1 MVTDADKYRIP
12 FKSKKRYQIMKK
24 IILLAFVALFFVQC
38 GVNRFAQLKAFE
50 DCKYE
55 LISADSIYV
64 ANINIKEVMDKKDV
78 DLGKAPRLALA
89 LLRRNVPLDAK
100 LNLQISNPSGAVAA
114 INQFEYKILIKNQE
128 LASGFVNQNISVA
141 PGGGKVL
148 VPVRISSNIYHLLSD
163 DKTQRA
169 LADFFD
175 KQGNDKKSILTIKVR
190 PTMDMANRKINY
202 PGFITIDKEITKKI
216 LL

>member
-1 MVTDADKYRIP
+1 
-12 FKSKKRYQIMKK
+12 MKK
-24 IILLAFVALFFVQC
+24 IILLAVVAFTFVQC
-38 GVNRFAQLKAFE
+38 GVNKQLAQLKAFE

-55 LISADSIYV
+55 LVSADSIYI
-64 ANINIKEVMDKKDV
+64 ANINVKDV
-78 DLGKAPRLALA
+78 IEKNDVNLAKAPKLALA

-100 LNLQISNPSGAVAA
+100 LNLQISNPSGSVAA

-148 VPVRISSNIYHLLSD
+148 VPVRISSNIYHLLAD

-175 KQGNDKKSILTIKVR
+175 KPNNDRKSILTIKVR
-190 PTMDMANRKINY
+190 PTMDMANRKVNF

>member
-1 MVTDADKYRIP
+1 MKLMIP
-12 FKSKKRYQIMKK
+12 FKLKLRYQVMKK

-38 GVNRFAQLKAFE
+38 GVNKQFAQLKAFE

-55 LISADSIYV
+55 LVSADSIYV
-64 ANINIKEVMDKKDV
+64 ANINIKEVMEKKDV
-78 DLGKAPRLALA
+78 DLAKAPRLALA
-89 LLRRNVPLDAK
+89 LLRRNVPLEAK

-175 KQGNDKKSILTIKVR
+175 KQGNSDKKSILTIKVR
-190 PTMDMANRKINY
+190 PTMDMGNRKINY

>member
-1 MVTDADKYRIP
+1 
-12 FKSKKRYQIMKK
+12 MKK
-24 IILLAFVALFFVQC
+24 IILLAFVPLLFVQC
-38 GVNRFAQLKAFE
+38 AVNKQLKYLKAFE

-55 LISADSIYV
+55 LLSADSIYV
-64 ANINIKEVMDKKDV
+64 ANINVKEVIDKKDV
-78 DLGKAPRLALA
+78 NLAKAPKLALA

-100 LNLQISNPSGAVAA
+100 LNLQISNPSGALAA

-141 PGGGKVL
+141 PGGGKVI

-169 LADFFD
+169 LADFFAN
-175 KQGNDKKSILTIKVR
+175 QGNDKKSILTIKVR
-190 PTMDMANRKINY
+190 PTMDMANHKVNY

>member
-1 MVTDADKYRIP
+1 MD
-12 FKSKKRYQIMKK
+12 MKK
-24 IILLAFVALFFVQC
+24 MILPAFLALVLAGC
-38 GVNRFAQLKAFE
+38 GVNKQLAQLKAFE
-50 DCKYE
+50 DCRYE
-55 LISADSIYV
+55 LVSADSIYV
-64 ANINIKEVMDKKDV
+64 ANINVKELIDKKEV
-78 DLGKAPRLALA
+78 DLAKAPRLALA
-89 LLRRNVPLDAK
+89 LLRRNVPFDAK

-141 PGGGKVL
+141 PGGGKEV
-148 VPVRISSNIYHLLSD
+148 VPVRITSNIYHLLSD

-169 LADFFD
+169 LADFFANE
-175 KQGNDKKSILTIKVR
+175 GNSEKKSILTIKVR
-190 PTMDMANRKINY
+190 PTLDMANRRINY